1 MVGKDQLKSGNIIVG
16 KYVINKLNL
25 GNGIVLSLGDD
36 KQKIISLIDEP
47 SRIHRNISNE
57 IPQIIYNTD
66 IVACYYY
73 DEFKVILA
81 IDTWSLLNSI
91 IIRNPNISYMGFK
104 IGDCIKLD
112 KPYINL
118 MQLQDNLAF
127 IKWEYIL
134 EPFAIETY
142 PCKFFAVKPAI
153 CFFWKVKILQEN
165 LAQIEEIIIQFPK
178 IIPNNISK
186 RKKSE
191 YENTLENWCR
201 VIMTNYPS

>member
-36 KQKIISLIDEP
+36 KQKILSLIDKP

-57 IPQIIYNTD
+57 IPQIIYNAD

-73 DEFKVILA
+73 DEFKVILV
-81 IDTWSLLNSI
+81 IDIWGLLNSI

-118 MQLQDNLAF
+118 MRLQD
-127 IKWEYIL
+127 
-134 EPFAIETY
+134 
-142 PCKFFAVKPAI
+142 
-153 CFFWKVKILQEN
+153 N
-165 LAQIEEIIIQFPK
+165 LAQIEEIIIQSPK